1 MILLVALAL
10 AASQAA
16 APPDT
21 GVTAFVDVTVIP
33 MDTERLVP
41 GQTVLVRDGRITA
54 IGRSGAVQV
63 PRGARRIEARGKFLL
78 PGLAEMHAHVP
89 GGNASNA
96 DIARVLLLYTAN
108 GITTIR
114 GMLGHP
120 RHLELRAALA
130 RGDVLGP
137 RLITAGP
144 SLNGNSVPDGAT
156 AQRLVA
162 EQKAAGYD
170 FLKIHPGIGRST
182 FDSLAAAAVQ
192 LGMRLAGHVPLDVT
206 LDGALRHHFWTI
218 DHLDGYAEALAA
230 GNVPTPAPASEFFG
244 GNLTPWFDTTRIDD
258 LVRRTVAAGV
268 AQVPTEILFENLAA
282 NASIDLLRAR
292 PEHRYVSA
300 KTLDQWATQ
309 TESIVE
315 GLGPDALG
323 RLVAMRRRLIK
334 AMQDGGVLLVLGSDA
349 PQIWNVP
356 GFSMHRELESLV
368 AAGLTPYQAL
378 RTGTTNVATLLGE
391 PAPAGTVAV
400 GARADMVLL
409 DANPLEDVS
418 RTRAIAGVMLAGRWW
433 PSAELARR
441 LDVGP

>member
-1 MILLVALAL
+1 M
-10 AASQAA
+10 
-16 APPDT
+16 
-21 GVTAFVDVTVIP
+21 
-33 MDTERLVP
+33 
-41 GQTVLVRDGRITA
+41 
-54 IGRSGAVQV
+54 
-63 PRGARRIEARGKFLL
+63 
-78 PGLAEMHAHVP
+78 
-89 GGNASNA
+89 
-96 DIARVLLLYTAN
+96 
-108 GITTIR
+108 
-114 GMLGHP
+114 
-120 RHLELRAALA
+120 
-130 RGDVLGP
+130 
-137 RLITAGP
+137 
-144 SLNGNSVPDGAT
+144 
-156 AQRLVA
+156 
-162 EQKAAGYD
+162 
-170 FLKIHPGIGRST
+170 
-182 FDSLAAAAVQ
+182 
-192 LGMRLAGHVPLDVT
+192 
-206 LDGALRHHFWTI
+206 
-218 DHLDGYAEALAA
+218 
-230 GNVPTPAPASEFFG
+230 
-244 GNLTPWFDTTRIDD
+244 
-258 LVRRTVAAGV
+258 RRTVAAGV
-268 AQVPTEILFENLAA
+268 AQVPTEILFENIAA
-282 NASIDLLRAR
+282 YASVDLLRAR

-441 LDVGP
+441 LDAGP